1 MDASNHGQETPENAN
16 AMSSLNSAFAGAL
29 AAILESA
36 AAAFPITEE
45 SDIRFSVALVGE
57 MGKEEFFN
65 LAREL
70 PVVAEIALDKDIG
83 DRAAMLTDIP
93 TAAALAGFVSG
104 GEPTGKDRLSDA
116 DIISLH
122 EALNPILDA
131 LSSACEEATGR
142 PFGSIESV
150 EVPDAAALR
159 RKIEELPDSL
169 YRATASVSV
178 GSVAN
183 GRIAIILPLNLA
195 DALAEAASRSRKPE
209 EHPYEHIEPKGK
221 EDVSVRAQGQ
231 ATREPS
237 MENIDLILDIQLRLS
252 ARLGQVEMPI
262 AEILDLAPGSVIDID
277 RFVDEPVELVV
288 NDHLIA
294 RGEIVVVQENFGV
307 KITEI
312 VSPKERIKSLR

>member
-1 MDASNHGQETPENAN
+1 
-16 AMSSLNSAFAGAL
+16 
-29 AAILESA
+29 
-36 AAAFPITEE
+36 
-45 SDIRFSVALVGE
+45 
-57 MGKEEFFN
+57 MGKDEFSN

-83 DRAAMLTDIP
+83 DKAVILTDIP

-104 GEPTGKDRLSDA
+104 GEATGKGTLSEA
-116 DIISLH
+116 DVASLR

-131 LSSACEEATGR
+131 LSTACQEATGR
-142 PFGSIESV
+142 PFGSMESV
-150 EVPDAAALR
+150 EIPDAAALR

-183 GRIAIILPLNLA
+183 GRIAIVLPLNLA
-195 DALAEAASRSRKPE
+195 DALAEAASRRQKPE
-209 EHPYEHIEPKGK
+209 AQSYEQIEPRQKA
-221 EDVSVRAQGQ
+221 DVGIRAQGQ
-231 ATREPS
+231 AARELS

-307 KITEI
+307 RITEI